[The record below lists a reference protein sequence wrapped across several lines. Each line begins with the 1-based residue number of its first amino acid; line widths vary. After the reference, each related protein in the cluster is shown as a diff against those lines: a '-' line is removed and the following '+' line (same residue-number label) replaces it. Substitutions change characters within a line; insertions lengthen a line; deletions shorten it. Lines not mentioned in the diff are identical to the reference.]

1 MLTFPLQT
9 YQAGK
14 KLLLITNSDYH
25 YTNRMMNH
33 AFNRFLPN
41 DVGWRDLFE
50 MVKDIS
56 PYASYVEVTVCQ
68 SLITEHTGNFIKSF
82 DSFLL

>member
-1 MLTFPLQT
+1 M

-25 YTNRMMNH
+25 YTNKMMNH

-50 MVKDIS
+50 MVCLSFMPVMYD
-56 PYASYVEVTVCQ
+56 VCQ
-68 SLITEHTGNFIKSF
+68 LLLTEYTGNFINNV
-82 DSFLL
+82 